1 MAYRGVQLIPNIY
14 NKRSS
19 RPTEYTKVTTEELS
33 HPNRLTY
40 MVFCRWY
47 HTWRPHDKRF
57 PQHGLP
63 SGRNPSSP
71 FHI

>member
-19 RPTEYTKVTTEELS
+19 KPTEYTKVTTEELS
-33 HPNRLTY
+33 HPNLLTY

-47 HTWRPHDKRF
+47 YTW
-57 PQHGLP
+57 
-63 SGRNPSSP
+63 
-71 FHI
+71 